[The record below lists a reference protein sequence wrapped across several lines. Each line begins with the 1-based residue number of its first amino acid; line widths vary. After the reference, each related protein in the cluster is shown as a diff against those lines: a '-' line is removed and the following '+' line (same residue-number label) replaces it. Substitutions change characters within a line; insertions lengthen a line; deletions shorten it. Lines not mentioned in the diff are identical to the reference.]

1 MTFFEFLRNAENLS
15 LTISQNS
22 IFLKGVIRISVCW
35 AQCSQDGFPVSRI
48 KRQPQEAL
56 SLVLTQPG

>member
-22 IFLKGVIRISVCW
+22 IFLKGLIRISVCW

-48 KRQPQEAL
+48 KRQLQEAL